1 MVASDCVPDG
11 KGGRLLVEGLSGW
24 LGCERHKVVGKRRR
38 RTETYEEKP
47 GGEETGMS
55 WEKECHYGLV
65 LRGERLGDLAAN
77 LSQLGGIPCRGIDCL
92 NDT

>member
-1 MVASDCVPDG
+1 M
-11 KGGRLLVEGLSGW
+11 
-24 LGCERHKVVGKRRR
+24 VGKRRR

-47 GGEETGMS
+47 GGKETRMS

-65 LRGERLGDLAAN
+65 VQGERLGELAAN
-77 LSQLGGIPCRGIDCL
+77 LSQLGGIPYRGTYCL